1 MIDRLA
7 VSAHAFAVV
16 HPVGYYCAPAAA
28 QWHTVHDLGQG
39 TPVRQRR
46 PAMSTTEKGLVV
58 AQGWV
63 SMTFASSTVQEA
75 LYRFRCLYK
84 YAALASTLLEHITLA
99 RNEQAP
105 KVQRQGITA
114 GRGLTT
120 LFMRC

>member
-46 PAMSTTEKGLVV
+46 PAMSTTEKRIICSARVGEHDFCQLN
-58 AQGWV
+58 
-63 SMTFASSTVQEA
+63 SS
-75 LYRFRCLYK
+75 K
-84 YAALASTLLEHITLA
+84 STIQIQMILQIFSSRQH
-99 RNEQAP
+99 AP
-105 KVQRQGITA
+105 
-114 GRGLTT
+114 
-120 LFMRC
+120 